1 MARVRLNVEQRTENN
16 AKRQDGCQKWL
27 PWVGWSLILA
37 AGVARGTEAD
47 VRGRPMRRQPVALVC
62 SEDRLYVA
70 NRCGTVA
77 TLDAQTGEV
86 LAEQPVARQLA
97 ALARLGNERTGRLIA
112 VDKVAH
118 RLIILEV
125 LTRQRGT
132 PGGAQRREGVRVV
145 ERLPVPHTPVFCV
158 TDPAGERVFVASL
171 WARQVT
177 CWQRADRRP
186 PKEATW
192 SEAWKTDL
200 TFAPRGLVY
209 LEGRDQ
215 LVVADAFGGTLALLD
230 GRRGN
235 VRQKRVIPGHQL
247 RGMGL
252 LEGGKRLVI
261 AQQVLNPLAR
271 TDDNDVHWGILM
283 SNDLRWLKL
292 TALLDP
298 QSDLFEQSH
307 MTPLGEASHGAADPA
322 GLVVVGED
330 SPLVVVALAGVGEIA
345 YGHPTDYVFRRMRVG
360 RHPTAVAA
368 CDRCRIFVADTFDD
382 TISVIDM
389 NAEER
394 IAVWHLG
401 PVRPPTLAEKGEM
414 AFYDGHLSMDGWM
427 SCHSCHV
434 DGHTNGLLNDNLS
447 DGSYETS
454 KRVLSLLGRAGTA
467 PFAWGGTSATLEEQ
481 VGRSIQKTMRFRGE
495 VPRGT
500 RRAIAAFLRTLEPP
514 PGIDAARGRVDR
526 RQVER
531 GKALFGTLGCADC
544 HVPPRYT
551 SEETYDVGLVDE
563 RGMRMFNP
571 PTLLGVSQ
579 RHRWLHDGR
588 AESLEEVLTRFRHKL
603 ERDLERGEL
612 ADLLAFLRQ
621 L

>member
-1 MARVRLNVEQRTENN
+1 MVQATE
-16 AKRQDGCQKWL
+16 
-27 PWVGWSLILA
+27 S
-37 AGVARGTEAD
+37 D

-62 SEDRLYVA
+62 LGERLYVA
-70 NRCGTVA
+70 NRCGTLA

-86 LAEQPVARQLA
+86 LAEQPVAQQLV
-97 ALARLGNERTGRLIA
+97 ALARLGNERTGQLIA
-112 VDKVAH
+112 VDKAAH

-125 LTRQRGT
+125 LPRQRGT
-132 PGGAQRREGVRVV
+132 PGDVQRREGVRIL
-145 ERLPVPHTPVFCV
+145 ERLPVPHTPAFCV
-158 TDPAGERVFVASL
+158 SDPVGVRIFVASV

-177 CWQRADRRP
+177 CWQRRNRP
-186 PKEATW
+186 SETHATW
-192 SEAWKTDL
+192 SEAWRTDL

-215 LVVADAFGGTLALLD
+215 LVVGDAFGGTLALLD
-230 GRRGN
+230 GRRGD

-252 LEGGKRLVI
+252 LENGKRLVI

-298 QSDLFEQSH
+298 RSDLFDQSH

-345 YGHPTDYVFRRMRVG
+345 YGRPTDYVFRRMRVG

-368 CDRCRIFVADTFDD
+368 RDRRRIFVADTFDD

-394 IAVWHLG
+394 IAVWRLG
-401 PVRPPTLAEKGEM
+401 PTRPPTLAEKGEM

-467 PFAWGGTSATLEEQ
+467 PFAWGGTSATLEDQ

-495 VPRGT
+495 IPPGT
-500 RRAIAAFLRTLEPP
+500 RQAIAAFLRTLEPP

-531 GKALFGTLGCADC
+531 GKALFEMLGCADC

-588 AESLEEVLTRFRHKL
+588 ARSLEEVLTR
-603 ERDLERGEL
+603 
-612 ADLLAFLRQ
+612 
-621 L
+621 

>member
-1 MARVRLNVEQRTENN
+1 MRIRVERQSEIDS
-16 AKRQDGCQKWL
+16 KRQGLCQRWL
-27 PWVGWSLILA
+27 SWAAWSLLLV
-37 AGVARGTEAD
+37 AGLVQATESD

-62 SEDRLYVA
+62 LGDRLYVA
-70 NRCGTVA
+70 NRCGTLA

-86 LAEQPVARQLA
+86 LAERPVAQQLV
-97 ALARLGNERTGRLIA
+97 ALARLGNERTGQLIA
-112 VDKVAH
+112 VDKAAH
-118 RLIILEV
+118 QLIILEV
-125 LTRQRGT
+125 LSRQRGT
-132 PGGAQRREGVRVV
+132 PGDVQRREGVRVL

-158 TDPAGERVFVASL
+158 SDSVGERIFVASL

-186 PKEATW
+186 PKGATW

-200 TFAPRGLVY
+200 TFAPRGLMY
-209 LEGRDQ
+209 LEDRDQ
-215 LVVADAFGGTLALLD
+215 LVVGDAFGGTLALLD
-230 GRRGN
+230 GRRGE

-252 LEGGKRLVI
+252 LENGERLVI
-261 AQQVLNPLAR
+261 AQQILNPLAR

-283 SNDLRWLKL
+283 SNDLRWLRL
-292 TALLDP
+292 GALFDP

-307 MTPLGEASHGAADPA
+307 MTPLGEASHAAADPA
-322 GLVVVGED
+322 GLVVVDEE

-368 CDRCRIFVADTFDD
+368 RDRRRIFVADTFDD

-401 PVRPPTLAEKGEM
+401 PMRPPTLAEKGEM

-434 DGHTNGLLNDNLS
+434 DGHTNGQLNDNLS

-467 PFAWGGTSATLEEQ
+467 PFAWGGTSAMLEDQ
-481 VGRSIQKTMRFRGE
+481 VRRSIQKTMRFRGE
-495 VPRGT
+495 IPPGT
-500 RRAIAAFLRTLEPP
+500 ERAMAAFLRTLEPP

-526 RQVER
+526 HRVER

-588 AESLEEVLTRFRHKL
+588 AGSLEEVLTRFRHKL
-603 ERDLERGEL
+603 DRDLEPDEL
-612 ADLLAFLRQ
+612 ADLVAFLRQ

>member
-1 MARVRLNVEQRTENN
+1 MRIRVERQSEIISKRRGRCQR
-16 AKRQDGCQKWL
+16 WL
-27 PWVGWSLILA
+27 SCVVWSLLLA
-37 AGVARGTEAD
+37 AGLVQATESD

-62 SEDRLYVA
+62 LGDRLYVA
-70 NRCGTVA
+70 NRCGTLA

-86 LAEQPVARQLA
+86 LAERPVAQQLV
-97 ALARLGNERTGRLIA
+97 ALARLGNERTGQLIA
-112 VDKVAH
+112 VDKAAH

-125 LTRQRGT
+125 LPRQRGT
-132 PGGAQRREGVRVV
+132 PGDVQRREGVRIL
-145 ERLPVPHTPVFCV
+145 ERLPVPHTPAFCV
-158 TDPAGERVFVASL
+158 SDPVGVRIFVASV

-177 CWQRADRRP
+177 CWQRRNRP
-186 PKEATW
+186 SETHATW
-192 SEAWKTDL
+192 SEAWRTDL

-215 LVVADAFGGTLALLD
+215 LVVGDAFGGTLALLD
-230 GRRGN
+230 GRRGD

-252 LEGGKRLVI
+252 LENGKRLVI

-298 QSDLFEQSH
+298 QSDLFDQSH

-345 YGHPTDYVFRRMRVG
+345 YGRPTDYVFRRMRVG

-368 CDRCRIFVADTFDD
+368 RDRRRIFVADTFDD

-394 IAVWHLG
+394 IAVWRLG
-401 PVRPPTLAEKGEM
+401 PTRPPTLAEKGEM

-467 PFAWGGTSATLEEQ
+467 PFAWGGTSATLEDQ

-495 VPRGT
+495 IPPGT
-500 RRAIAAFLRTLEPP
+500 RQAIAAFLRTLEPP

-531 GKALFGTLGCADC
+531 GKALFEMLGCADC

-588 AESLEEVLTRFRHKL
+588 ARSLEEVLTRFRHKL
-603 ERDLERGEL
+603 DRDLEPGEL